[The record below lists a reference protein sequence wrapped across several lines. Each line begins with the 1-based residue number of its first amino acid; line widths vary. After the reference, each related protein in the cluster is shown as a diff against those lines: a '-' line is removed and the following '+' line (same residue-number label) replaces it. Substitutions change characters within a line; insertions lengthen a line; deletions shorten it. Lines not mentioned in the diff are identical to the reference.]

1 MNHKVTLPEL
11 TSLLSERT
19 GVSKR
24 QAEAFL
30 KSLFATISGA
40 LVDGDNVKIKELGT
54 FKLTEIDPRKSVDVN
69 TGLDIEIA
77 GHNRISFV
85 AAKSL
90 AERVNAPFELFE
102 TVELNDAVTDEM
114 LDEVD
119 DLPDTPVVGEES
131 AENTSGDNLPE
142 EGETG
147 LDNAEAGD
155 GEPDAPEEG
164 ADEPSAPKDSD
175 ENQEIDS
182 EEAQT
187 SADSPEEYTLDE
199 EEELTPSGDTEEGVG
214 NSNGA
219 SQDSAVGGAAAPA
232 VGETGATLP
241 TEFEETAWQPT
252 PREEAAAAETDSS
265 CYDLEGSQTPA
276 AEPRKVPFRLTPPS
290 KPEAPATTTKV
301 EAESTDS
308 SANTV
313 ATEQVTTPAPSGE
326 TTRPEKS
333 TASSDGVTRT
343 NAPVQNPDKGTP
355 AVPPTPTTG
364 ESVSSNDRRNKRHFG
379 RGFVMGIITCLLI
392 VAVAFA
398 LWYRYGQTATEPT
411 PAPVDSTQTI
421 AQVVPQD
428 TVADTIAATP
438 VDSIVEKEKPE
449 PDNAVKIE
457 EKKVEEKSTADTKP
471 SDQPVYDVISN
482 TRYLTTMAKAHYG
495 NYHLWPY
502 IYEANKGLGH
512 PDRIRP
518 GTKIK
523 IPDLSKLGIDPK
535 NPNDIAAAKRKGVE
549 IYSRYNTPSKKS
561 KR

>member
-54 FKLTEIDPRKSVDVN
+54 FKLTEIDSRKSVDVN

-90 AERVNAPFELFE
+90 AERVNAPFEPFE

-147 LDNAEAGD
+147 QDSAEAVD
-155 GEPDAPEEG
+155 DEPAAPEEV
-164 ADEPSAPKDSD
+164 ADEPSAPRDGD

-182 EEAQT
+182 EEAQS
-187 SADSPEEYTLDE
+187 SADGPEEYTLDE
-199 EEELTPSGDTEEGVG
+199 EEQTPSGDTGTVAG
-214 NSNGA
+214 NSDEA
-219 SQDSAVGGAAAPA
+219 SQDSAVGVAEAPV

-241 TEFEETAWQPT
+241 TELEETAWQPT

-265 CYDLEGSQTPA
+265 CYDLEGSQAPA
-276 AEPRKVPFRLTPPS
+276 AEPRKEPFRLTPPS
-290 KPEAPATTTKV
+290 KPESPATATKV
-301 EAESTDS
+301 EAETTDS
-308 SANTV
+308 LANTV
-313 ATEQVTTPAPSGE
+313 ATEQVTTSAPSGE

-333 TASSDGVTRT
+333 PASSDGVPRT
-343 NAPVQNPDKGTP
+343 TAPVQNPDKGAP
-355 AVPPTPTTG
+355 AVPPTPVTG
-364 ESVSSNDRRNKRHFG
+364 EGASSNDRRNKRHFG

-398 LWYRYGQTATEPT
+398 LWYRYGQTASEPT
-411 PAPVDSTQTI
+411 PAPVDTTQTI

-438 VDSIVEKEKPE
+438 ADTIVEKEKPE

-523 IPDLSKLGIDPK
+523 IPDLSKLGVDPK

-549 IYSRYNTPSKKS
+549 IYSRYNAPSKKS